1 MLVTLPGDCDG
12 ARAIRSTAA
21 FNDWGGDRGGTKERC
36 EGVGV
41 GGALASEPGMGG
53 SAGARRVGGGE

>member
-1 MLVTLPGDCDG
+1 MFPGDCDG
-12 ARAIRSTAA
+12 DTVIRSTAA
-21 FNDWGGDRGGTKERC
+21 ANDCGGSREGIRERC

-53 SAGARRVGGGE
+53 SAGARRAGVV